1 MEKGKQKIFFF
12 LGIFIFLIFA
22 SFFVEASAGSV
33 NFSIYGEFCGDGIRQ
48 VGEQCDLTELGTGTC
63 ENVLGI
69 SGAIGTLSCSSD
81 CTFDFSN
88 CSVPSCGDG
97 TCSATED
104 CSNCVADCAC
114 SSGYTCT
121 SGVCVA
127 DAAAVVVDDGGGGGG
142 GGGGTIVTTSYDF
155 SLAPSSI
162 NVLMQK
168 GEYYQKQIV
177 VTNIGTQDLLI
188 NISLTNL
195 GEFIILE
202 KKFFILKKDKNET
215 IKFNVYAPSEKDN
228 DVYLGKINF
237 NSPYVRKSVNVVL
250 NIREPVPLFDIKTT
264 ILKKFLLP
272 GDIIE
277 ADVRIINL
285 GELKNIS
292 VDLEYA
298 VKNFDDKIFVSDER
312 SFILDEFF
320 SERLSLELPNS
331 ISMGEY
337 IFYSRVNYGERG
349 ASSYDSF
356 FIEKLS
362 LLILVILIIFI
373 FIIIVILIIFIIKKR
388 KKEKEST

>member
-1 MEKGKQKIFFF
+1 VK
-12 LGIFIFLIFA
+12 
-22 SFFVEASAGSV
+22 
-33 NFSIYGEFCGDGIRQ
+33 
-48 VGEQCDLTELGTGTC
+48 
-63 ENVLGI
+63 NVLGI

-188 NISLTNL
+188 
-195 GEFIILE
+195 
-202 KKFFILKKDKNET
+202 KYFFN
-215 IKFNVYAPSEKDN
+215 
-228 DVYLGKINF
+228 
-237 NSPYVRKSVNVVL
+237 
-250 NIREPVPLFDIKTT
+250 
-264 ILKKFLLP
+264 
-272 GDIIE
+272 
-277 ADVRIINL
+277 
-285 GELKNIS
+285 
-292 VDLEYA
+292 
-298 VKNFDDKIFVSDER
+298 
-312 SFILDEFF
+312 
-320 SERLSLELPNS
+320 
-331 ISMGEY
+331 
-337 IFYSRVNYGERG
+337 
-349 ASSYDSF
+349 
-356 FIEKLS
+356 
-362 LLILVILIIFI
+362 
-373 FIIIVILIIFIIKKR
+373 
-388 KKEKEST
+388 